1 MKLHISIILGL
12 IAGLIFSVAWY
23 LLARS
28 IGFYS
33 VSVYI
38 YTYFVKLGLILIGV
52 FLSVLLVKRKNAG
65 FLEFKTA
72 LQTGMIY
79 AVVFAVV
86 VALFNFIYY
95 RYISPDTLDYFV
107 SEARKHGETVLKLK
121 DADLTKFMDAE
132 RTRLDSFTVIIL
144 PILFWGL
151 IISLL
156 AGAILQK
163 KKAVL
168 IHEN

>member
-12 IAGLIFSVAWY
+12 IAGLIFSLSWY
-23 LLARS
+23 LMARS

-33 VSVYI
+33 VDVYI
-38 YTYFVKLGLILIGV
+38 YIYFVKLGLILIGV
-52 FLSVLLVKRKNAG
+52 FLSVILIKRKNGG
-65 FLEFKTA
+65 FLEFKSA

-95 RYISPDTLDYFV
+95 RYISPDTLDFFV
-107 SEARKHGETVLKLK
+107 AEARKHGETVLKLK

-151 IISLL
+151 ILSLL